1 MINYVII
8 SILFNSCLSK
18 NESEKLILSII
29 EILAEILRMTIFLKN
44 DFPILVKQIDM
55 YVWIVILWIYSLSV
69 LENRYQGSFAFVA
82 P

>member
-8 SILFNSCLSK
+8 SILFNSCLSE

-44 DFPILVKQIDM
+44 DFPIVSWWNKSTCM
-55 YVWIVILWIYSLSV
+55 Y
-69 LENRYQGSFAFVA
+69 E
-82 P
+82 

>member
-8 SILFNSCLSK
+8 SILFNSCLSE

-29 EILAEILRMTIFLKN
+29 EILAEIFLKN

>member
-8 SILFNSCLSK
+8 SILFNSCLFE

-44 DFPILVKQIDM
+44 DFPIVS
-55 YVWIVILWIYSLSV
+55 W
-69 LENRYQGSFAFVA
+69 
-82 P
+82 